1 MNDIEFIETLKQK
14 RNACDYSQSRLA
26 QELQISRQNLN
37 EIENGKTKASKEMKH
52 ILLHYLDYCNCTQP
66 FTLTIDYLR
75 VRFPTIDALEIIKN
89 VLAMKSEY
97 FIHEDYGMYGYEEQ
111 YVYGDISINASK
123 DSSMGVLLELRGMGC
138 RNLEYVL
145 QARGIDWYYFLRC
158 CIDYQGVFKR
168 IDLAVNDM
176 GGLLDIEILRERY
189 YANKVWKRSRTHEAV
204 DSGKL
209 SGTHGDTAKTFY
221 IGSKNSSIYF
231 CLYEKEKEQK
241 SKGIKTDIKNRFE
254 IRLKSGKAE
263 QTIEQLVFSRNPE
276 QTIASLILTQIDF
289 PDYILWDI
297 FLDNVTTSLPFIM
310 TPVAVNMDKTKRWLE
325 RQVMPSL
332 LMIKEIEKQTGA
344 NYLEEI
350 DRHTRLTEKQEL
362 KIKQMTTDIADMIEK
377 DTAVPQGNDGIF
389 NFFKKSATKRL
400 LAYRYGARKGN
411 LTFFQ
416 NYSLNRGFH
425 SLYGVKEENIFI
437 LNLTFGSCRSLYGA
451 KKIFHSIVGN
461 NGVAWV
467 VRV

>member
-1 MNDIEFIETLKQK
+1 MF
-14 RNACDYSQSRLA
+14 
-26 QELQISRQNLN
+26 
-37 EIENGKTKASKEMKH
+37 
-52 ILLHYLDYCNCTQP
+52 
-66 FTLTIDYLR
+66 
-75 VRFPTIDALEIIKN
+75 
-89 VLAMKSEY
+89 
-97 FIHEDYGMYGYEEQ
+97 GYEEQ
-111 YVYGDISINASK
+111 YIYGDISVNVSK

-145 QARGIDWYYFLRC
+145 QARGIDWYYFLSC

-254 IRLKSGKAE
+254 I
-263 QTIEQLVFSRNPE
+263 
-276 QTIASLILTQIDF
+276 
-289 PDYILWDI
+289 
-297 FLDNVTTSLPFIM
+297 
-310 TPVAVNMDKTKRWLE
+310 MDKTKRWLE

-332 LMIKEIEKQTGA
+332 LMIKEIEKKTGE

-350 DRHTRLTEKQEL
+350 NRHTRLTEKQEL

-389 NFFKKSATKRL
+389 
-400 LAYRYGARKGN
+400 
-411 LTFFQ
+411 
-416 NYSLNRGFH
+416 
-425 SLYGVKEENIFI
+425 
-437 LNLTFGSCRSLYGA
+437 
-451 KKIFHSIVGN
+451 
-461 NGVAWV
+461 
-467 VRV
+467 

>member
-1 MNDIEFIETLKQK
+1 MIFRAAASFCLSASLRRPEHCKNAAAICWKNDREKFLLWMLLTVQ
-14 RNACDYSQSRLA
+14 SQ
-26 QELQISRQNLN
+26 QWQ
-37 EIENGKTKASKEMKH
+37 
-52 ILLHYLDYCNCTQP
+52 
-66 FTLTIDYLR
+66 
-75 VRFPTIDALEIIKN
+75 
-89 VLAMKSEY
+89 
-97 FIHEDYGMYGYEEQ
+97 
-111 YVYGDISINASK
+111 
-123 DSSMGVLLELRGMGC
+123 
-138 RNLEYVL
+138 
-145 QARGIDWYYFLRC
+145 
-158 CIDYQGVFKR
+158 
-168 IDLAVNDM
+168 
-176 GGLLDIEILRERY
+176 RY

-289 PDYILWDI
+289 PVYILWDI

-332 LMIKEIEKQTGA
+332 LMIKEIEKQIGA

-350 DRHTRLTEKQEL
+350 DRHTRQTVQ
-362 KIKQMTTDIADMIEK
+362 I
-377 DTAVPQGNDGIF
+377 
-389 NFFKKSATKRL
+389 
-400 LAYRYGARKGN
+400 
-411 LTFFQ
+411 
-416 NYSLNRGFH
+416 
-425 SLYGVKEENIFI
+425 
-437 LNLTFGSCRSLYGA
+437 RSLMNIQQ
-451 KKIFHSIVGN
+451 KIV
-461 NGVAWV
+461 WQW
-467 VRV
+467 

>member
-1 MNDIEFIETLKQK
+1 MKFIETLKQK
-14 RNACDYSQSRLA
+14 RKDCDYSQSRLA

-75 VRFPTIDALEIIKN
+75 VRFPTTDALEIIKN

-111 YVYGDISINASK
+111 YVYGDISVNASK

-145 QARGIDWYYFLRC
+145 QARGIDWYYFLSS

>member
-1 MNDIEFIETLKQK
+1 MNDIKFIETLKQK

-37 EIENGKTKASKEMKH
+37 EIENRKTKASKEMKH

-75 VRFPTIDALEIIKN
+75 VRFPTTDALEIIKN

-97 FIHEDYGMYGYEEQ
+97 FIHEDYGMFGYEEQ
-111 YVYGDISINASK
+111 YIYGDISVHVSK

-145 QARGIDWYYFLRC
+145 QARGIDWYYFLSC

-254 IRLKSGKAE
+254 I
-263 QTIEQLVFSRNPE
+263 
-276 QTIASLILTQIDF
+276 
-289 PDYILWDI
+289 
-297 FLDNVTTSLPFIM
+297 
-310 TPVAVNMDKTKRWLE
+310 MDKTKRWLE

-332 LMIKEIEKQTGA
+332 LMIKEIEKKTGE

-350 DRHTRLTEKQEL
+350 NRHTRLTEKQKL

-389 NFFKKSATKRL
+389 
-400 LAYRYGARKGN
+400 
-411 LTFFQ
+411 
-416 NYSLNRGFH
+416 
-425 SLYGVKEENIFI
+425 
-437 LNLTFGSCRSLYGA
+437 
-451 KKIFHSIVGN
+451 
-461 NGVAWV
+461 
-467 VRV
+467 

>member
-75 VRFPTIDALEIIKN
+75 VRFPTTDALEIIKN

-97 FIHEDYGMYGYEEQ
+97 FIHEDYGMFGYEEQ
-111 YVYGDISINASK
+111 YIYGDISVNASK

-145 QARGIDWYYFLRC
+145 QARGIDWYSFLSC

-168 IDLAVNDM
+168 IDLAINDM

-289 PDYILWDI
+289 PVYILWDI

>member
-75 VRFPTIDALEIIKN
+75 VRFLTTDALEIIKN

-111 YVYGDISINASK
+111 YVYGDISVNASK

-138 RNLEYVL
+138 RYLEYVL
-145 QARGIDWYYFLRC
+145 QARGIDWYYFLSS

-377 DTAVPQGNDGIF
+377 DTAVPQGND
-389 NFFKKSATKRL
+389 FFKKSATKRL

>member
-52 ILLHYLDYCNCTQP
+52 ILL
-66 FTLTIDYLR
+66 
-75 VRFPTIDALEIIKN
+75 
-89 VLAMKSEY
+89 
-97 FIHEDYGMYGYEEQ
+97 
-111 YVYGDISINASK
+111 
-123 DSSMGVLLELRGMGC
+123 
-138 RNLEYVL
+138 
-145 QARGIDWYYFLRC
+145 
-158 CIDYQGVFKR
+158 
-168 IDLAVNDM
+168 
-176 GGLLDIEILRERY
+176 
-189 YANKVWKRSRTHEAV
+189 
-204 DSGKL
+204 
-209 SGTHGDTAKTFY
+209 
-221 IGSKNSSIYF
+221 
-231 CLYEKEKEQK
+231 YEKEKEQK

-276 QTIASLILTQIDF
+276 QIIANLILTQIDF
-289 PDYILWDI
+289 PVYILWDI

-389 NFFKKSATKRL
+389 
-400 LAYRYGARKGN
+400 
-411 LTFFQ
+411 
-416 NYSLNRGFH
+416 
-425 SLYGVKEENIFI
+425 
-437 LNLTFGSCRSLYGA
+437 
-451 KKIFHSIVGN
+451 
-461 NGVAWV
+461 
-467 VRV
+467 

>member
-1 MNDIEFIETLKQK
+1 MSNLVTAHEIT
-14 RNACDYSQSRLA
+14 NN
-26 QELQISRQNLN
+26 IS
-37 EIENGKTKASKEMKH
+37 
-52 ILLHYLDYCNCTQP
+52 
-66 FTLTIDYLR
+66 
-75 VRFPTIDALEIIKN
+75 V
-89 VLAMKSEY
+89 
-97 FIHEDYGMYGYEEQ
+97 
-111 YVYGDISINASK
+111 NASK

-145 QARGIDWYYFLRC
+145 QARGIDWYSFLSC

-168 IDLAVNDM
+168 IDLAINDM

-209 SGTHGDTAKTFY
+209 SGTNGDTAKTFY
-221 IGSKNSSIYF
+221 IGSKSSSIYF

-254 IRLKSGKAE
+254 IRLKNGKAE

-276 QTIASLILTQIDF
+276 QTIANLILTQIDF

-297 FLDNVTTSLPFIM
+297 FLDNVMTSLPFVM

-332 LMIKEIEKQTGA
+332 LMIKEIEKKTGA

-389 NFFKKSATKRL
+389 
-400 LAYRYGARKGN
+400 
-411 LTFFQ
+411 
-416 NYSLNRGFH
+416 
-425 SLYGVKEENIFI
+425 
-437 LNLTFGSCRSLYGA
+437 
-451 KKIFHSIVGN
+451 
-461 NGVAWV
+461 
-467 VRV
+467 

>member
-75 VRFPTIDALEIIKN
+75 VRFPTTDALEIIKN

-97 FIHEDYGMYGYEEQ
+97 FIHEDYGMFGYEEQ
-111 YVYGDISINASK
+111 YIYGDISVNASK

-145 QARGIDWYYFLRC
+145 QARGIDWYYFLSS

-289 PDYILWDI
+289 PVYILWDI
-297 FLDNVTTSLPFIM
+297 FLDNVTTSLP
-310 TPVAVNMDKTKRWLE
+310 
-325 RQVMPSL
+325 
-332 LMIKEIEKQTGA
+332 
-344 NYLEEI
+344 
-350 DRHTRLTEKQEL
+350 
-362 KIKQMTTDIADMIEK
+362 
-377 DTAVPQGNDGIF
+377 
-389 NFFKKSATKRL
+389 
-400 LAYRYGARKGN
+400 
-411 LTFFQ
+411 
-416 NYSLNRGFH
+416 
-425 SLYGVKEENIFI
+425 FI

>member
-1 MNDIEFIETLKQK
+1 M
-14 RNACDYSQSRLA
+14 
-26 QELQISRQNLN
+26 
-37 EIENGKTKASKEMKH
+37 
-52 ILLHYLDYCNCTQP
+52 
-66 FTLTIDYLR
+66 TILR
-75 VRFPTIDALEIIKN
+75 VRFPTTDALEIIKN

-97 FIHEDYGMYGYEEQ
+97 FIHEDYGMFGYEEQ
-111 YVYGDISINASK
+111 YIYGDISVNASK

-145 QARGIDWYYFLRC
+145 QARGIDWYYFLSS

-289 PDYILWDI
+289 PVYILWDI

-411 LTFFQ
+411 LTFFKTT
-416 NYSLNRGFH
+416 H
-425 SLYGVKEENIFI
+425 
-437 LNLTFGSCRSLYGA
+437 
-451 KKIFHSIVGN
+451 
-461 NGVAWV
+461 
-467 VRV
+467 

>member
-1 MNDIEFIETLKQK
+1 MNNLEFALEMKNK
-14 RNACDYSQSRLA
+14 RLA
-26 QELQISRQNLN
+26 SGLSQGELASLTHVSRYSINRF
-37 EIENGKTKASKEMKH
+37 ENGKANASKETQNI
-52 ILLHYLDYCNCTQP
+52 ILRCLNYYVCDKPFYL
-66 FTLTIDYLR
+66 LVDYLS
-75 VRFPTIDALEIIKN
+75 VRFPTTNALEVIRK
-89 VLAMKSEY
+89 VLGMKADY
-97 FIHEDYGMYGYEEQ
+97 FIHYDYGYYGYKEH
-111 YVYGDISINASK
+111 YAYGEIKVMAS
-123 DSSMGVLLELRGMGC
+123 DDEHMGVFLELKGAGS
-138 RNLEYVL
+138 RNMEYVL
-145 QARGIDWYYFLRC
+145 QAQNRDWYSFLNRC
-158 CIDYQGVFKR
+158 LDCGGLIRRF
-168 IDLAVNDM
+168 DLAVNDM

-289 PDYILWDI
+289 PVYILWDI

-377 DTAVPQGNDGIF
+377 DTAVPQENDGIF
-389 NFFKKSATKRL
+389 
-400 LAYRYGARKGN
+400 
-411 LTFFQ
+411 
-416 NYSLNRGFH
+416 
-425 SLYGVKEENIFI
+425 
-437 LNLTFGSCRSLYGA
+437 
-451 KKIFHSIVGN
+451 
-461 NGVAWV
+461 
-467 VRV
+467 